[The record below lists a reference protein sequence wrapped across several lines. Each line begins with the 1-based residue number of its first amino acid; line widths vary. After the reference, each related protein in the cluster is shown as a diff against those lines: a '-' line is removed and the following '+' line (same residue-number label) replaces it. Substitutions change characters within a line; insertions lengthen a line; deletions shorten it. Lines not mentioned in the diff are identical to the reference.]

1 MTFYFFLDQG
11 SKFTYKTCVVT
22 ALITFS
28 FMMRNTSPIGW
39 IPLLAIK
46 CLYHNSFLPFL
57 LAAFVVALPIIA
69 FNVLLDSYFFDPSL
83 ETWTFTGY
91 NFLNVNL
98 VEGISSYF
106 GEEPMIW
113 YLDTAFYDI
122 FFEYYPLALIAPFF
136 HIIAVHQ
143 KVQY

>member
-1 MTFYFFLDQG
+1 MFLMLFSVYENMFLIRCFTNTIECIFAVVTFYFYLNQD
-11 SKFTYKTCVVT
+11 KHFTVSTCIVT

-46 CLYHNSFLPFL
+46 VLYNQSFLPFL
-57 LAAFVVALPIIA
+57 VAAFIIAVPIIGI
-69 FNVLLDSYFFDPSL
+69 NVLLDSYFFDPTLS
-83 ETWTFTGY
+83 TWTFTGY

-106 GEEPMIW
+106 GEQPI
-113 YLDTAFYDI
+113 
-122 FFEYYPLALIAPFF
+122 
-136 HIIAVHQ
+136 
-143 KVQY
+143 